1 MKYSGIIRFARAYRN
16 LDLSISIN
24 ELAQK
29 GAKVEENLG
38 AGPRTRESR
47 AVRRRAIVR
56 EQARLLYKVAPVW
69 RGKAPQTIAKHLL
82 DHYQLNNMLIQ
93 KKLLPRGRQIDVR
106 TVAGYLSGA
115 GENAARAE

>member
-1 MKYSGIIRFARAYRN
+1 MS
-16 LDLSISIN
+16 
-24 ELAQK
+24 
-29 GAKVEENLG
+29 
-38 AGPRTRESR
+38 
-47 AVRRRAIVR
+47 R

-69 RGKAPQTIAKHLL
+69 RGKRAQTIAKHLL

-115 GENAARAE
+115 GSARAE